1 MRFYNH
7 EHRHYCGIDLH
18 VKTMYVCMLDS
29 AGQVLVH
36 RNVPSTPAAFLEPIR
51 TELPEI
57 AVSAGA
63 SSARN
68 LSIIS
73 PRSGS
78 LSPLMRG
85 PRALRPRAPRSHEA
99 LPLPRACRQRTHVGD
114 VARHEEA
121 DTRARIE
128 FLGRAGLATARF
140 VTRSLSL
147 HRCLDLPLLGR
158 NASAGNEDGT
168 ERARGDSA
176 LFLADALLLGSTTGR
191 RRTALLTRGGL
202 IGVMPQ
208 ICNPSIA
215 APLVS

>member
-99 LPLPRACRQRTHVGD
+99 LPLPRAC
-114 VARHEEA
+114 
-121 DTRARIE
+121 
-128 FLGRAGLATARF
+128 
-140 VTRSLSL
+140 S
-147 HRCLDLPLLGR
+147 
-158 NASAGNEDGT
+158 
-168 ERARGDSA
+168 
-176 LFLADALLLGSTTGR
+176 
-191 RRTALLTRGGL
+191 
-202 IGVMPQ
+202 
-208 ICNPSIA
+208 
-215 APLVS
+215 